1 MKPRILIEVIGGR
14 DLKNLNK
21 IRERIDFRR
30 RRLIRFPA
38 KTFLRLAVIGAVAI
52 FFVFGYAAA
61 PIENGAK
68 AAQGVGDERRA
79 LELQLAELE
88 KEIADNEIKISEYKK
103 QGDSLKSEIKKIE
116 AKISKL
122 SLQIKAITLNL
133 EKLDFEITSTRNQI
147 NVLESDIDVNK

>member
-52 FFVFGYAAA
+52 FLFLVTRRRRLKTA
-61 PIENGAK
+61 PKPLK
-68 AAQGVGDERRA
+68 ASAT
-79 LELQLAELE
+79 
-88 KEIADNEIKISEYKK
+88 KEGLWNYNWPNWKK
-103 QGDSLKSEIKKIE
+103 KSPTTK
-116 AKISKL
+116 
-122 SLQIKAITLNL
+122 
-133 EKLDFEITSTRNQI
+133 
-147 NVLESDIDVNK
+147 